1 MAYSTSM
8 QIFIDMRGKAPLT
21 EREQEEINLILGSLD
36 RAGFALDEANASP
49 LIAIC
54 AWVWARVVGRA
65 DVIAGLRET
74 VESTVQPHIAALA
87 EQIATSL
94 RKHEEIDLAL
104 KAAPGEIVAQ
114 VDHLLGERMAHIESK
129 LLSVFQSPGA
139 PPATGGSASRLGLL
153 GEVLDGIVPAASER
167 SPAPASHTDVFK
179 AGRVAGSADWKAY
192 FLTAAVGVLIGVLLI
207 GAWKL
212 GQRDGAAESRK
223 AIALAQQLS
232 TQCGPAG
239 GVRHARR

>member
-21 EREQEEINLILGSLD
+21 EHEQEEIKLILGSLD
-36 RAGFALDEANASP
+36 RAGFKFDEANASP

-74 VESTVQPHIAALA
+74 VESTVQPQIAELG

-114 VDHLLGERMAHIESK
+114 VEHLLGEHIGRIESE
-129 LLSVFQSPGA
+129 LLRVPQSPGA
-139 PPATGGSASRLGLL
+139 PPAAGGTLEPATR
-153 GEVLDGIVPAASER
+153 EPAA
-167 SPAPASHTDVFK
+167 APASHTDVFK
-179 AGRVAGSADWKAY
+179 AGRAAGAADWKAY
-192 FLTAAVGVLIGVLLI
+192 FLTASVGVLIGVLLI

-212 GQRDGAAESRK
+212 GQHDGAAEARK

-232 TQCGPAG
+232 AQCGPAG
-239 GVRHARR
+239 GIQHVHR

>member
-21 EREQEEINLILGSLD
+21 EHEQEEIKLILGSLD
-36 RAGFALDEANASP
+36 RAGFKFDEANASP

-74 VESTVQPHIAALA
+74 VESTVQPQIAELG

-114 VDHLLGERMAHIESK
+114 VEHLLGEHIGRIESE
-129 LLSVFQSPGA
+129 LLRALQSSGA
-139 PPATGGSASRLGLL
+139 PPEAGGSARRLGLL
-153 GEVLDGIVPAASER
+153 GDVLDGIVPGASER
-167 SPAPASHTDVFK
+167 AGAPASHTDVFK

-232 TQCGPAG
+232 AQCGPIRG
-239 GVRHARR
+239 IQHARR

>member
-21 EREQEEINLILGSLD
+21 EREQEEINLILSSLE
-36 RAGFALDEANASP
+36 RAGFKFDEANASP

-74 VESTVQPHIAALA
+74 VESTVQPQIAALA
-87 EQIATSL
+87 DQIATSI
-94 RKHEEIDLAL
+94 RKHEEVDLAI

-114 VDHLLGERMAHIESK
+114 VDHLLGERIGRIESE
-129 LLSVFQSPGA
+129 LLRALQRAAGSPSAEGGTVEPAVTASASA
-139 PPATGGSASRLGLL
+139 PPNHADA
-153 GEVLDGIVPAASER
+153 
-167 SPAPASHTDVFK
+167 FK
-179 AGRVAGSADWKAY
+179 AGRTAGAADWKAY

-212 GQRDGAAESRK
+212 GQRDGAEEATK
-223 AIALAQQLS
+223 AIALARQLS
-232 TQCGPAG
+232 SQCGPAG
-239 GVRHARR
+239 GARHAYR